1 MTTSC
6 KWLVGFPAFV
16 AMIQSSMHSYAQ
28 PPDLDPQRWAVE
40 LSKKGEVGDKSLGK
54 IDSALLQTDSARTF
68 EFLYSLANKGT
79 KDHHFQARYSC
90 LLAHQ
95 IISQGFYHNKLTAAA
110 ISRKEEIKS
119 MFAYAMDQA
128 YTSEDD
134 HLIAQ
139 VSSWYGQ
146 SMTHFGEL
154 GLAVMY
160 QMNGIDLSDKLS
172 EHIGPYA
179 YQLLAE
185 ILYRV
190 REYNSSIKYARKA
203 ADAWRNS
210 GVGNTTYPGYTISC
224 LNTVALGYHRQNMY
238 DSAFFYYNQALAL
251 AKEAGS
257 SVWVGIVTGNMA
269 QIYYAQ
275 KQYNTAFPIFMN
287 DYKTSKDSGYYD
299 NAANSL
305 QWAARTNLA
314 LGNKAAALKE
324 VREAFD
330 LLRLWRD
337 AGYLRNTFY
346 TATQIFREMGNY
358 DSAFYYNNLYTAL
371 NDSLERVVSRS
382 TTDIA
387 KARLNDEASRYSI
400 QTLNR
405 EKKAQL
411 VLRNMIIIGIVLLF
425 ISILLIFN
433 RRSLKIKM
441 KMEKMEQEKVLMEQ
455 KVASAKDQLRM
466 FTENVIEK
474 TNLIEKLEMQVQGK
488 EVTSEQHSIM
498 SELTEKTILTE
509 QDWYKFRSLFEKIY
523 PGFFIKLKD
532 KFPDI
537 TLAEQRMAALTRLH
551 LTTRQMASMLGISP
565 DSVHKS
571 RQRLRQRF
579 QVGPETN
586 LEELIANL

>member
-1 MTTSC
+1 MATSC
-6 KWLVGFPAFV
+6 KGLLRV
-16 AMIQSSMHSYAQ
+16 AVFLGMIQSSIHSHAQ
-28 PPDLDPQRWAVE
+28 SIQLDPQKWANE
-40 LSKKGEVGDKSLGK
+40 LNKKGEDGNKSLAR
-54 IDSALLQTDSARTF
+54 IDSALQQTDSARKF
-68 EFLYSLANKGT
+68 EFLYALANKGT
-79 KDHHFQARYSC
+79 KDHHFQARFSC

-95 IISQGFYHNKLTAAA
+95 IIFQGFYHNKLTAATL
-110 ISRKEEIKS
+110 SRKEEIKS
-119 MFAYAMDQA
+119 MFAYAMDRA

-139 VSSWYGQ
+139 VSSWYGN
-146 SMTHFGEL
+146 SMTHFGEI

-160 QMNGIDLSDKLS
+160 EMNGIDLSEKVS
-172 EHIGPYA
+172 EHIRPYD
-179 YQLLAE
+179 YQYLAE

-203 ADAWRNS
+203 VDAWRNS
-210 GVGNTTYPGYTISC
+210 GVGDKTYIVSC
-224 LNTVALGYHRQNMY
+224 LNTVALGYHRQDKY
-238 DSAFFYYNQALAL
+238 DSALFYYSQALEL
-251 AKEAGS
+251 AKKAGS
-257 SVWVGIVTGNMA
+257 SVWTGIVTGNMA

-275 KQYNTAFPIFMN
+275 KKYESAYPIFLN

-314 LGNKAAALKE
+314 LGNKPAALKQ
-324 VREAFD
+324 VREAFY
-330 LLRLWRD
+330 LLRLWTD
-337 AGYLRNTFY
+337 DSYLRNAYY

-358 DSAFYYNNLYTAL
+358 DSAFYYNNLYASL
-371 NDSLERVVSRS
+371 NDSLERLVSRS

-387 KARLNDEASRYSI
+387 KAKLSDEASKYNI

-405 EKKAQL
+405 EKKAQVL
-411 VLRNMIIIGIVLLF
+411 LRNMIIVGIILLSLF
-425 ISILLIFN
+425 VLLIFN
-433 RRSLKIKM
+433 RKSLKDKM
-441 KMEKMEQEKVLMEQ
+441 KMEKMAQEKLLMEQ
-455 KVASAKDQLRM
+455 EVASAKDQLKL

-474 TNLIEKLEMQVQGK
+474 TNLIEKLEMQVKGK
-488 EVTSEQHSIM
+488 EVTSEQHSII
-498 SELTEKTILTE
+498 SELTQQTILTE

-537 TLAEQRMAALTRLH
+537 TVAEQRMAALTRLH
-551 LTTRQMASMLGISP
+551 LTTKQIASMLGISL

-579 QVGPETN
+579 QVGAETN
-586 LEELIANL
+586 LEELVANL

>member
-1 MTTSC
+1 MAATC
-6 KWLVGFPAFV
+6 KQFV
-16 AMIQSSMHSYAQ
+16 HIILACVLIRSSINSNAQSAE
-28 PPDLDPQRWAVE
+28 LEPQRWAVE
-40 LSKKGEVGDKSLGK
+40 LNKKGADGNKSLAR
-54 IDSALLQTDSARTF
+54 IDSALQQIDSARTF

-79 KDHHFQARYSC
+79 KDHHFQARFSC

-95 IISQGFYHNKLTAAA
+95 IIFQGFYRNKLTTAVF
-110 ISRKEEIKS
+110 SRREEIKS

-146 SMTHFGEL
+146 SMTHFGEI

-160 QMNGIDLSDKLS
+160 EMNGIDLSEKVS
-172 EHIGPYA
+172 EQIRPYD
-179 YQLLAE
+179 YQYLAE

-203 ADAWRNS
+203 ADAWKSS
-210 GVGNTTYPGYTISC
+210 GVGNETYVVSC
-224 LNTVALGYHRQNMY
+224 LNTVALGYHRQDKF
-238 DSAFFYYNQALAL
+238 DSALSYYNQALEL
-251 AKEAGS
+251 AKKVHS
-257 SVWVGIVTGNMA
+257 SVWTGIVTGNMA

-275 KQYNTAFPIFMN
+275 KKYDSAYPIFLN
-287 DYKTSKDSGYYD
+287 DYRTSKDSGYYD

-314 LGNKAAALKE
+314 IGDKPAALKQI
-324 VREAFD
+324 REAFD
-330 LLRLWRD
+330 LLRLWSD
-337 AGYLRNTFY
+337 DGYLRNTYY
-346 TATQIFREMGNY
+346 TATQIFRDMGNY
-358 DSAFYYNNLYTAL
+358 DSAFYYNNLYASL

-387 KARLNDEASRYSI
+387 KAKLNDEASRYNI

-411 VLRNMIIIGIVLLF
+411 FLRNITIAGIILLF
-425 ISILLIFN
+425 SIILLITN
-433 RRSLKIKM
+433 RKILKTRM
-441 KMEKMEQEKVLMEQ
+441 KMEKIQQEKLLMEREA
-455 KVASAKDQLRM
+455 ASARDQLKM

-474 TNLIEKLEMQVQGK
+474 TNLIEKLEIEVKGK
-488 EVTSEQHSIM
+488 EVTSEQHSII
-498 SELTEKTILTE
+498 SQLSQQTILTE
-509 QDWYKFRSLFEKIY
+509 QDWYKFKSLFDKIY
-523 PGFFIKLKD
+523 PGFFTNLKD

-551 LTTRQMASMLGISP
+551 LTTRQIASMLGISI

-579 QVGPETN
+579 QVGAETN
-586 LEELIANL
+586 LDELVAKL

>member
-1 MTTSC
+1 
-6 KWLVGFPAFV
+6 
-16 AMIQSSMHSYAQ
+16 MIRSSINCHAQSTA
-28 PPDLDPQRWAVE
+28 LDPQKWAVE
-40 LSKKGEVGDKSLGK
+40 LNKKGEDGNKSLAR
-54 IDSALLQTDSARTF
+54 IDSALQQIDSARKF

-79 KDHHFQARYSC
+79 KDHHFQARFSC

-95 IISQGFYHNKLTAAA
+95 IIFQGFYHNKLTAAA
-110 ISRKEEIKS
+110 LSRKEEIKS

-139 VSSWYGQ
+139 VSSWYGNN
-146 SMTHFGEL
+146 MTHFGEI

-160 QMNGIDLSDKLS
+160 EMNGIDLSEKVS
-172 EHIGPYA
+172 EDIRPYD
-179 YQLLAE
+179 YQFLAE

-203 ADAWRNS
+203 ANAWRNS
-210 GVGNTTYPGYTISC
+210 GAGNKTYTVSC
-224 LNTVALGYHRQNMY
+224 LNTVALGYHRQDKY
-238 DSAFFYYNQALAL
+238 DSALFYYSQALEL
-251 AKEAGS
+251 AKKAGS
-257 SVWVGIVTGNMA
+257 SVWTGIVTGNMA

-275 KQYNTAFPIFMN
+275 KKYESAYPIFLN
-287 DYKTSKDSGYYD
+287 DYRTSKDSGYYD

-314 LGNKAAALKE
+314 LGDKPAALKQ

-330 LLRLWRD
+330 LLKLWTD
-337 AGYLRNTFY
+337 DGYLRNAYY
-346 TATQIFREMGNY
+346 TATQIFRVMGNY
-358 DSAFYYNNLYTAL
+358 DSAFYYYNLYASL

-382 TTDIA
+382 STDIA

-405 EKKAQL
+405 EKKTQL
-411 VLRNMIIIGIVLLF
+411 VLRNITIAGIILLF
-425 ISILLIFN
+425 LIILLITN
-433 RRSLKIKM
+433 RKMLKSKM
-441 KMEKMEQEKVLMEQ
+441 KMEKIQQEKLLMEQEA
-455 KVASAKDQLRM
+455 ASARDQLRM

-474 TNLIEKLEMQVQGK
+474 TNLIEKLEIEVKGK
-488 EVTSEQHSIM
+488 EVTSEQHSII
-498 SELTEKTILTE
+498 SQLTQQTILTE
-509 QDWYKFRSLFEKIY
+509 QDWYTFRSLFEKIY
-523 PGFFIKLKD
+523 PGFFVNLKD

-537 TLAEQRMAALTRLH
+537 TVAEQRMAALTRLH
-551 LTTRQMASMLGISP
+551 LTTKQIASMLGISL

-579 QVGPETN
+579 QVGAETN
-586 LEELIANL
+586 LDELVAKL

>member
-1 MTTSC
+1 MATTC
-6 KWLVGFPAFV
+6 KQLVHIILAV
-16 AMIQSSMHSYAQ
+16 ALIRSPINSYAQ
-28 PPDLDPQRWAVE
+28 STELDPQKWANE
-40 LSKKGEVGDKSLGK
+40 LNKKGEGGNKGLER
-54 IDSALLQTDSARTF
+54 IDSALLQIDSVRTF
-68 EFLYSLANKGT
+68 EFVYSLANKGT
-79 KDHHFQARYSC
+79 KDHHFQARFSC

-95 IISQGFYHNKLTAAA
+95 IIFQGFYHNKLTAAA
-110 ISRKEEIKS
+110 LSRKEEIKS

-139 VSSWYGQ
+139 VSSWYGN
-146 SMTHFGEL
+146 SMTHFGEI

-160 QMNGIDLSDKLS
+160 EMNGIDLSEKVS
-172 EHIGPYA
+172 ENISPYD
-179 YQLLAE
+179 YQFLAE

-210 GVGNTTYPGYTISC
+210 RTIYQTYIVSCINTM
-224 LNTVALGYHRQNMY
+224 ALGYHRQNEY
-238 DSAFFYYNQALAL
+238 DSALLYYNQALAL

-275 KQYNTAFPIFMN
+275 KKYDTAYPVFIN

-305 QWAARTNLA
+305 QWAARTSLA

-324 VREAFD
+324 VREAFE
-330 LLRLWRD
+330 LLRLWHD
-337 AGYLRNTFY
+337 PSYLRNTY
-346 TATQIFREMGNY
+346 STATQIFKEMGNY
-358 DSAFYYNNLYTAL
+358 DSAFYYNNLYSSL
-371 NDSLERVVSRS
+371 NDSLEKVVSRS
-382 TTDIA
+382 STDIA
-387 KARLNDEASRYSI
+387 KARLNDEAGKYRI

-411 VLRNMIIIGIVLLF
+411 VLRNMIIAGIVLLF
-425 ISILLIFN
+425 LSVLLILN
-433 RRSLKIKM
+433 RRSLKTKM
-441 KMEKMEQEKVLMEQ
+441 KMEKMEQEKLLMEQ
-455 KVASAKDQLRM
+455 EAASARDQLRM
-466 FTENVIEK
+466 FTQNIIEK
-474 TNLIEKLEMQVQGK
+474 TNLIEKLEIQVKGK
-488 EVTSEQHSIM
+488 EVSSEQHSII
-498 SELTEKTILTE
+498 SELSQQTILTE
-509 QDWYKFRSLFEKIY
+509 QDWYKFRSLFDKIY
-523 PGFFIKLKD
+523 PGFFVNLKD

-537 TLAEQRMAALTRLH
+537 TVAEQRMAALTRLH
-551 LTTRQMASMLGISP
+551 LTTRQIASMLGISL

-579 QVGPETN
+579 QIGAETN
-586 LEELIANL
+586 LDELVAKL

>member
-1 MTTSC
+1 MATSC
-6 KWLVGFPAFV
+6 KGLLRVTVFLG
-16 AMIQSSMHSYAQ
+16 MIQSSIHSHAQ
-28 PPDLDPQRWAVE
+28 SIQLDPQKWANE
-40 LSKKGEVGDKSLGK
+40 LNKKGEDGNKSLAR
-54 IDSALLQTDSARTF
+54 IDSALQQTDSARKF
-68 EFLYSLANKGT
+68 EFLYALANKGT
-79 KDHHFQARYSC
+79 KDHHFQARFSC

-95 IISQGFYHNKLTAAA
+95 IIFQGFYHNKLTAATL
-110 ISRKEEIKS
+110 SRKEEIKS
-119 MFAYAMDQA
+119 MFAYAMDRA

-139 VSSWYGQ
+139 VSSWYGN
-146 SMTHFGEL
+146 SMTHFGEI

-160 QMNGIDLSDKLS
+160 EMNGIDLSEKVS
-172 EHIGPYA
+172 EHIRPYD
-179 YQLLAE
+179 YQYLAE

-203 ADAWRNS
+203 VDAWRNS
-210 GVGNTTYPGYTISC
+210 GVGDKTYIVSC
-224 LNTVALGYHRQNMY
+224 LNTVALGYHRQDKY
-238 DSAFFYYNQALAL
+238 DSALFYYSQALEL
-251 AKEAGS
+251 AKKAGS
-257 SVWVGIVTGNMA
+257 SVWTGIVTGNMA

-275 KQYNTAFPIFMN
+275 KKYESAYPIFLN

-314 LGNKAAALKE
+314 LGNKPAALKQ
-324 VREAFD
+324 VREAFY
-330 LLRLWRD
+330 LLRLWTD
-337 AGYLRNTFY
+337 DSYLRNTYY

-358 DSAFYYNNLYTAL
+358 DSAFYYNNLYASL
-371 NDSLERVVSRS
+371 NDSLERLVSRS

-387 KARLNDEASRYSI
+387 KAKLNDEASKYNI

-405 EKKAQL
+405 EKKAQVL
-411 VLRNMIIIGIVLLF
+411 LRNMIIVGIILLSLF
-425 ISILLIFN
+425 VLLIFN
-433 RRSLKIKM
+433 RKSLKDKM
-441 KMEKMEQEKVLMEQ
+441 KMEKMAQEKLLMEQ
-455 KVASAKDQLRM
+455 EVASAKDQLKL

-474 TNLIEKLEMQVQGK
+474 TNLIEKLEMQVKGK
-488 EVTSEQHSIM
+488 EVTSEQHSII
-498 SELTEKTILTE
+498 SELTQQTILTE

-537 TLAEQRMAALTRLH
+537 TVAEQRMAALTRLH
-551 LTTRQMASMLGISP
+551 LTTKQIASMLGISL

-579 QVGPETN
+579 QVGAETN
-586 LEELIANL
+586 LEELVANL